1 MLYSWTQKRYP
12 YYYKKA
18 QDVIEPASEYT
29 MVKLNQ
35 LFNYVAEV
43 TTPARAYL
51 PKTVPP
57 LLEKV
62 IKG

>member
-1 MLYSWTQKRYP
+1 M
-12 YYYKKA
+12 
-18 QDVIEPASEYT
+18 IEPASEYT

-51 PKTVPP
+51 HKTVPP